1 MPPQKTLNEKVDE
14 YKRDLDTIADMLDLL
29 KREYDLYFVGAR
41 KRQPYEMKSQIERLL
56 RKWRGSNIQKL
67 ELQFRLTTLNSK
79 YNSMVDVWEKILKRR
94 EIDPRALSPH
104 GPTTAQLATEI
115 AAVNREAERLK
126 TGAPREERA
135 ATAAAAEAPRVS
147 QPVDAEAR
155 ARGIFDKFVDA
166 KREMGESIGGLS
178 FDKFRAQLD
187 KQVDSIRG
195 KTQCK
200 DVEFSVI
207 RKDGKVS
214 LTAKPIRG
222 DE

>member
-1 MPPQKTLNEKVDE
+1 MPPQITLTEKVEE
-14 YKRDLDTIADMLDLL
+14 YKRDLDRIGEMLDLL

-41 KRQPYEMKSQIERLL
+41 KRQPYEMKGQIERLL

-67 ELQFRLTTLNSK
+67 ELQFRLNTLNSR
-79 YNSMVDVWEKILKRR
+79 YNSMIDVWEKILKRR

-104 GPTTAQLATEI
+104 GPTSAQLASEV
-115 AAVNREAERLK
+115 AAVNREAERVMA
-126 TGAPREERA
+126 GVQREERA
-135 ATAAAAEAPRVS
+135 VAVDAPRAS
-147 QPVDAEAR
+147 QPIDPEAR

-178 FDKFRAQLD
+178 FDKFRAQLE